1 MGIGGKDT
9 PGQDQGRTGTRR
21 EWLSYT
27 ELERRPRATTR
38 ADEHHPLW
46 ISGNGK
52 RDGCGRTSI
61 YETQFFVLGFWLT
74 MVVFGCLIMEPV
86 RKLSAIY
93 SRGQQPVDAPDL
105 SLRRRLPRV
114 LVVDDNPATMVLMRD
129 LLTSR
134 GYDVVAVPDAA
145 QAEAEILRNTPDL
158 ILSDVVM
165 PGKSGYELCCEL
177 KENPITRLVPFVL
190 ITGLSEREDRV
201 RGIEAGAD
209 DFLSKPIFPEELF
222 ARVKSLIKLKEF
234 TDELET
240 AESVLCTLG
249 LSVESR
255 DPYTEGHCE
264 RLAENASN
272 LGRHLLV
279 DDDEIVA
286 LRRGGYLHDLGKI
299 AVPDEILK
307 KGANL
312 TSEEWLIMKRH
323 PITGENIC
331 RPLKSLRLVLPI
343 IRNHHEHFNGSGY
356 PDGLRGQEIPLLAR
370 ILQVVDVYDALRTER
385 PYKPAHSHDQAAI
398 TMRDEARAG
407 LWDEQLVLEFF
418 NMLERQRRVA

>member
-1 MGIGGKDT
+1 MGNARASAGAAPRLQIKSCCA
-9 PGQDQGRTGTRR
+9 RIVF
-21 EWLSYT
+21 LAYN
-27 ELERRPRATTR
+27 EL
-38 ADEHHPLW
+38 
-46 ISGNGK
+46 
-52 RDGCGRTSI
+52 
-61 YETQFFVLGFWLT
+61 
-74 MVVFGCLIMEPV
+74 FGSDLMDPV
-86 RKLSAIY
+86 RKLSTVY
-93 SRGQQPVDAPDL
+93 SRGQQTAAAAEL

-114 LVVDDNPATMVLMRD
+114 LVVDDNPNTMVLMRD
-129 LLTSR
+129 LLSSR
-134 GYDVVAVPDAA
+134 GYDVVAVPDAV
-145 QAEAEILRNTPDL
+145 QAEAEILRRSPDV

-165 PGKSGYELCCEL
+165 PGKSGYELCREL
-177 KENPITRLVPFVL
+177 KDNAATRLIPFVL

-240 AESVLCTLG
+240 AETVLCTLG

-255 DPYTEGHCE
+255 DPYTEGNCE
-264 RLAENASN
+264 RLAIRASN
-272 LGRHLLV
+272 LGHHLSLDE
-279 DDDEIVA
+279 DDIIA

-312 TSEEWLIMKRH
+312 TPEEWMVMKRH
-323 PITGENIC
+323 PVTGENIC

-356 PDGLRGQEIPLLAR
+356 PDGLRGHEIPLLAR
-370 ILQVVDVYDALRTER
+370 ILQVVDVYDALRTAR
-385 PYKPAHSHDQAAI
+385 PYKPALNHEQAAL
-398 TMRDEARAG
+398 TMREEARVG
-407 LWDEQLVLEFF
+407 LWDEELVREFF
-418 NMLERQRRVA
+418 SMLEKQRQVA